1 MALCYHRVDK
11 APYPIY
17 IRKLAVSV
25 SDCQLVIII
34 SQFWHESAKKGLYMA
49 IIRWDPMSSMLRW
62 PNIWD
67 EDDFPVTPT
76 SDNLDVY
83 ETKDDVVVK
92 ASVAGVDPDKV
103 DVTFEK
109 GVLTISAQEE
119 EESKEGKKFYRKSS
133 RSYSYRVAVPGN
145 IDLSHEPEAKV
156 THGVVTVMFK
166 KAEEAKPKKIS
177 IKK

>member
-1 MALCYHRVDK
+1 
-11 APYPIY
+11 
-17 IRKLAVSV
+17 
-25 SDCQLVIII
+25 
-34 SQFWHESAKKGLYMA
+34 MA

-62 PNIWD
+62 PNIWED
-67 EDDFPVTPT
+67 EDWGVGNIG

-92 ASVAGVDPDKV
+92 ANVAGIDPDKV
-103 DVTFEK
+103 EITFEK
-109 GVLTISAQEE
+109 GVLTIAGQEE
-119 EESKEGKKFYRKSS
+119 VEEKEGKKFYKKAT

-145 IDLSHEPEAKV
+145 IDLGSEPEAKV
-156 THGVVTVMFK
+156 NHGIVSVTFK